1 MSSRHQAV
9 LGIFFEEGV
18 TTLSPAH
25 LAYRMGVPVRE
36 AEALLDEMVTQDLLA
51 LDFSGDHDFGYR
63 LPPGTLPPEARQP
76 HSPQTEASQAV
87 LSQHPA
93 PREHSPYAAYPG
105 GEAFDGVSET
115 SRNAASSSHPANAYN
130 SAPRWAAPPPSH
142 SAWPDGTD
150 GTDGSVGPIR
160 TSSRGYAQPAHP
172 HHRPTSAPSAPPSPF
187 TNSPFSTTAD
197 ARRQE
202 LVPLRDN
209 LPRQHLRPDRRP
221 FVAGLLSFL
230 FTGLGQVYNG
240 EPLKGGLMFATSM
253 MLWLFW
259 MGWVVSM
266 WSIADAY
273 TVAQRAE
280 SQGA

>member
-63 LPPGTLPPEARQP
+63 LPPGTLPPKPRQP

-87 LSQHPA
+87 LSQHPG
-93 PREHSPYAAYPG
+93 RQRSSSPYAA
-105 GEAFDGVSET
+105 EAQDGAYGVS
-115 SRNAASSSHPANAYN
+115 SPAHYAAGSSHPAQAYG
-130 SAPRWAAPPPSH
+130 SAQRREAPPISY
-142 SAWPDGTD
+142 SASAD

-160 TSSRGYAQPAHP
+160 TSGRGYAQPAHP
-172 HHRPTSAPSAPPSPF
+172 HHRPTSSPSAPPAPF
-187 TNSPFSTTAD
+187 SNSPYSTAAD
-197 ARRQE
+197 AGRQE
-202 LVPLRDN
+202 LVPFRDN
-209 LPRQHLRPDRRP
+209 LPQQHVRPDRRP

>member
-9 LGIFFEEGV
+9 LGLFFEEGV

-63 LPPGTLPPEARQP
+63 LPPGTLPPEPRQAYRP
-76 HSPQTEASQAV
+76 ESVSAHDAHSRPLAPSQV
-87 LSQHPA
+87 PSSYEPA
-93 PREHSPYAAYPG
+93 PYRDASYQSYDAAHVETPLNHSSPYA
-105 GEAFDGVSET
+105 
-115 SRNAASSSHPANAYN
+115 PAQGWHAH
-130 SAPRWAAPPPSH
+130 AAPQGSSP
-142 SAWPDGTD
+142 D
-150 GTDGSVGPIR
+150 GTDGSVGPFR
-160 TSSRGYAQPAHP
+160 ASSRGYAQPDPP
-172 HHRPTSAPSAPPSPF
+172 HHQPTSAPFAPPSPYAA
-187 TNSPFSTTAD
+187 SPFAAAAD

-202 LVPLRDN
+202 LVPFRDN
-209 LPRQHLRPDRRP
+209 LPQQHMRPDRRP

-240 EPLKGGLMFATSM
+240 EPLKGALMFATSM
-253 MLWLFW
+253 LLWFFW

-273 TVAQRAE
+273 SVAQRAE

>member
-36 AEALLDEMVTQDLLA
+36 AEALLDEMVTHDLLA

-63 LPPGTLPPEARQP
+63 LPPGTLPPEPAPAPAPAYHQDA
-76 HSPQTEASQAV
+76 ASQPA
-87 LSQHPA
+87 HPQST
-93 PREHSPYAAYPG
+93 PSPYASYASGEDASYDALPDARYAAHTPGPSAAYGNPQRW
-105 GEAFDGVSET
+105 S
-115 SRNAASSSHPANAYN
+115 
-130 SAPRWAAPPPSH
+130 SAPAPQTSSP
-142 SAWPDGTD
+142 D

-160 TSSRGYAQPAHP
+160 RSPPGYAPPASP
-172 HHRPTSAPSAPPSPF
+172 RSQPTSVASARPSPYAG
-187 TNSPFSTTAD
+187 SPFAAPVDT
-197 ARRQE
+197 RRQE
-202 LVPLRDN
+202 LVPFRDN
-209 LPRQHLRPDRRP
+209 LPQQHVRPDRRP

-273 TVAQRAE
+273 HVAQRAE
-280 SQGA
+280 SQGT